1 MLLHMVADQVAGM
14 VADMGT
20 GMVADKV
27 AGMVVGMAADKKK
40 SCSCL
45 TCCCTWWPRRWP
57 AWSPTWGLA
66 CMHVVAHG
74 GRQGCWHDGR
84 HGTCPF
90 YIFCRNQF
98 STVFDNQRGSME
110 YIEEVQKQLEVV
122 VVVKEEKIKAGRRCS
137 ATLKCSAFNPVCEQD
152 GGINKLLAGDAK
164 VGLQF
169 FNAKDWLQ

>member
-1 MLLHMVADQVAGM
+1 
-14 VADMGT
+14 
-20 GMVADKV
+20 
-27 AGMVVGMAADKKK
+27 
-40 SCSCL
+40 
-45 TCCCTWWPRRWP
+45 
-57 AWSPTWGLA
+57 
-66 CMHVVAHG
+66 MHVVAHG
-74 GRQGCWHDGR
+74 GRQGGWHDGR

-137 ATLKCSAFNPVCEQD
+137 ATLKCSAFNSVCEED
-152 GGINKLLAGDAK
+152 GGINKLIAGDAK
-164 VGLQF
+164 DGLQF

>member
-1 MLLHMVADQVAGM
+1 
-14 VADMGT
+14 
-20 GMVADKV
+20 
-27 AGMVVGMAADKKK
+27 
-40 SCSCL
+40 
-45 TCCCTWWPRRWP
+45 
-57 AWSPTWGLA
+57 
-66 CMHVVAHG
+66 MHVVAHG
-74 GRQGCWHDGR
+74 GRQGGWHDGR

-137 ATLKCSAFNPVCEQD
+137 AFNPVCEQD

-164 VGLQF
+164 DELQF

>member
-1 MLLHMVADQVAGM
+1 MLLHMVIDQVAGM

-40 SCSCL
+40 KLFLSDM
-45 TCCCTWWPRRWP
+45 
-57 AWSPTWGLA
+57 GLA

-74 GRQGCWHDGR
+74 GRQGGWHDGR

-122 VVVKEEKIKAGRRCS
+122 VVVKEEKIKAWRRCS

>member
-1 MLLHMVADQVAGM
+1 MLLHMVIDQVAGM

-40 SCSCL
+40 SFSCL
-45 TCCCTWWPRRWP
+45 TCCCTSWPRRWP

-74 GRQGCWHDGR
+74 GRQGGWHDGR

-122 VVVKEEKIKAGRRCS
+122 VVVKEEKIKAERRCS
-137 ATLKCSAFNPVCEQD
+137 RH
-152 GGINKLLAGDAK
+152 
-164 VGLQF
+164 
-169 FNAKDWLQ
+169 

>member
-1 MLLHMVADQVAGM
+1 MLLHMVIDQVAGM

-27 AGMVVGMAADKKK
+27 AGMVA
-40 SCSCL
+40 
-45 TCCCTWWPRRWP
+45 
-57 AWSPTWGLA
+57 WGLA

-74 GRQGCWHDGR
+74 GRQGGWHDGR

-90 YIFCRNQF
+90 YIFFRNQF